1 MFRAV
6 LLVFSI
12 CLAWP
17 SIAHGQ
23 VPLGPMEAGKV
34 DRMLDTLPVHDTLKC
49 SIQQW
54 KPFLD
59 FTFRFDAGYFVRC
72 PLKEFQGQEFKLAAY
87 TRVIPQD
94 GARTTFAE
102 VMSVPAIPSEII
114 AKTNLKQ
121 LRAEVDMSGGFAVG
135 EGQYQVEVL
144 VTDNRNRFC
153 RKRWTI
159 KAQRKHSQSD
169 IPVVLE
175 PNTVSHI
182 WPDPWDGKL
191 VDKGRGYRVTI
202 LLHATPMNPRESKL
216 RVWDRAFLMQSL
228 RSILQILPC
237 ESVRVVAFNLDQQ
250 RELYRKEHFDT
261 QAFRDLAH
269 TLRTTELGTVSY
281 KALQRGPQG
290 VTFLSDLAK
299 QELASSGN
307 SDLVIFLGPTVRAD
321 QKVSISFA
329 HGPQSP
335 RFFYF
340 EYFPFVGPTFP
351 DSIQHLTSALQGTTY
366 QVHSPGDFSK
376 AMQKMLEQLDSEREA
391 QKREPRLR

>member
-1 MFRAV
+1 
-6 LLVFSI
+6 
-12 CLAWP
+12 
-17 SIAHGQ
+17 
-23 VPLGPMEAGKV
+23 
-34 DRMLDTLPVHDTLKC
+34 
-49 SIQQW
+49 
-54 KPFLD
+54 
-59 FTFRFDAGYFVRC
+59 
-72 PLKEFQGQEFKLAAY
+72 
-87 TRVIPQD
+87 
-94 GARTTFAE
+94 
-102 VMSVPAIPSEII
+102 
-114 AKTNLKQ
+114 
-121 LRAEVDMSGGFAVG
+121 
-135 EGQYQVEVL
+135 
-144 VTDNRNRFC
+144 
-153 RKRWTI
+153 
-159 KAQRKHSQSD
+159 
-169 IPVVLE
+169 
-175 PNTVSHI
+175 
-182 WPDPWDGKL
+182 
-191 VDKGRGYRVTI
+191 
-202 LLHATPMNPRESKL
+202 
-216 RVWDRAFLMQSL
+216 
-228 RSILQILPC
+228 
-237 ESVRVVAFNLDQQ
+237 
-250 RELYRKEHFDT
+250 LYRKEHFDT